1 MSDNNGFDFDNNGRT
16 SWEEKHLT
24 YRIERETARKN
35 SLYDSMKK
43 SSVSDDIR
51 RMRNSSDD
59 TDNGTDDKNT
69 SGDSDGS
76 GFGIFLLLLMVFSF
90 IAICV
95 NAAMGK

>member
-1 MSDNNGFDFDNNGRT
+1 MSDNYGFDFNNDGKI
-16 SWEEKHLT
+16 SFEESHLT
-24 YRIERETARKN
+24 YCLERETARKN

-59 TDNGTDDKNT
+59 TDNGTDDKNS
-69 SGDSDGS
+69 SGDLDGS
-76 GFGIFLLLLMVFSF
+76 GFGIFLLLLMIFSF

-95 NAAMGK
+95 NATMGK

>member
-1 MSDNNGFDFDNNGRT
+1 MSDNYGFDFNNDGKV
-16 SWEEKHLT
+16 SFEESHLT
-24 YRIERETARKN
+24 YHIERETARSN
-35 SLYDSMKK
+35 SLSDSMRK
-43 SSVSDDIR
+43 STVSDDIR

-76 GFGIFLLLLMVFSF
+76 GFGIFLLLLMIFSF